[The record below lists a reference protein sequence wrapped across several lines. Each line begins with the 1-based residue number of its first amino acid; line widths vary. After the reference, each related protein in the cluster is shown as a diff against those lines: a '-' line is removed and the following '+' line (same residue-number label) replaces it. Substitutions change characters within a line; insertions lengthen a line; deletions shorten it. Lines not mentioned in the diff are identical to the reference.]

1 MEPSL
6 VVHLKDGAVLETFAQ
21 LWYLHSEMMRAKT
34 SFDSRAPA
42 PASAPETV
50 VLRLPDHSLHAATHF
65 DKWCRREDK
74 YHPMGGAEGYFECIQ
89 LSEYL
94 IAEAFVQYVHER
106 ALYAGIDWKQC
117 IEPMSRSAS
126 PRTIHDL
133 ASHMLD
139 TADFVF
145 GKRSEVCPLLTHVV
159 LDNLL
164 EICDLRLRCNIFR
177 RRRYYDEDNSSS
189 DSDSDSEQ
197 NGHERVHCVDIA
209 GRRNLVGVS
218 RLIYQVFLRF
228 VPLHSKKPAGL
239 WLRRTEVRRKLMHL
253 LQLCEPHCVYVRRF
267 LRTYK
272 KWRKLIL

>member
-1 MEPSL
+1 MEPNL

-42 PASAPETV
+42 AGPAAA
-50 VLRLPDHSLHAATHF
+50 VLQLPDHSLHAATHF
-65 DKWCRREDK
+65 DKWCRRENE
-74 YHPMGGAEGYFECIQ
+74 YHPMGGAEGYSECIQ
-89 LSEYL
+89 LGEYL
-94 IAEAFVQYVHER
+94 IADAFVQYVHGR
-106 ALYAGIDWKQC
+106 ALYAGVDWKQC
-117 IEPMSRSAS
+117 IEPMSRSAN
-126 PRTIHDL
+126 PRAIRDL
-133 ASHMLD
+133 ALRMLD

-145 GKRSEVCPLLTHVV
+145 GKRSEVCPLLTHAV

-164 EICDLRLRCNIFR
+164 DICDLRLRCNIFR
-177 RRRYYDEDNSSS
+177 RRRHYN

-197 NGHERVHCVDIA
+197 GGHERVHCVDIA

-218 RLIYQVFLRF
+218 RLTYQVFLRF
-228 VPLHSKKPAGL
+228 VPLHTKKPVGL

-253 LQLCEPHCVYVRRF
+253 LQLCEPHCVHVRRF
-267 LRTYK
+267 IRTYK

>member
-1 MEPSL
+1 MEPNL
-6 VVHLKDGAVLETFAQ
+6 VVHLKDGAVIETFAQ

-34 SFDSRAPA
+34 SFDLRVPA
-42 PASAPETV
+42 AASAPA
-50 VLRLPDHSLHAATHF
+50 VLQLPDHSVHAATHF

-74 YHPMGGAEGYFECIQ
+74 YHPMGGAERYFECIQ
-89 LSEYL
+89 LGEYL
-94 IAEAFVQYVHER
+94 IADAFVQYVHER

-117 IEPMSRSAS
+117 IEPMSRSAT
-126 PRTIHDL
+126 PHTIRDL
-133 ASHMLD
+133 ASRMLD

-145 GKRSEVCPLLTHVV
+145 GTRSGVCPLLTHVV

-177 RRRYYDEDNSSS
+177 RRRYYNEDNLSS
-189 DSDSDSEQ
+189 DSDSDSE
-197 NGHERVHCVDIA
+197 RMHCVDIA

-228 VPLHSKKPAGL
+228 VPLHTKKPVGL
-239 WLRRTEVRRKLMHL
+239 WLRRAEVRRKLMHL
-253 LQLCEPHCVYVRRF
+253 LQLCEPHCVHVRRF